1 MSAADQGLCPLTTRQ
16 IVDEYFIE
24 NRTKLLDIAAFL
36 DRLERSSDGADP
48 GGDFRVRVF
57 RRAMQTLGEGQPSRV
72 LRLQRLLSD
81 PTVEL
86 RESLDQKS
94 AKGAWDDTEAGR

>member
-1 MSAADQGLCPLTTRQ
+1 MSVAKGVCPLTMRQ

-36 DRLERSSDGADP
+36 DRLERASDQEDSTR
-48 GGDFRVRVF
+48 DFRVRVF
-57 RRAMQTLGEGQPSRV
+57 KKALDLLSEDGNGRV
-72 LRLQRLLSD
+72 LRMQMLFSD
-81 PTVEL
+81 PTTEP

-94 AKGAWDDTEAGR
+94 AKGAWDEQEAAR